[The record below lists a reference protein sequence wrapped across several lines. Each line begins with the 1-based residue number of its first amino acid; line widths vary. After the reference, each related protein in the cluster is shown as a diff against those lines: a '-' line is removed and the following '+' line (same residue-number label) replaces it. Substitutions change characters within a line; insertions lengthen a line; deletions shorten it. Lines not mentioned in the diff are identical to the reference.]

1 MAQIIELG
9 HPPIKVNLRRSNRAR
24 RLSLRVSGLDGKVSL
39 TLPDISTLEQ
49 AEAFLADKEAW
60 IRKHIAQSVVTRP
73 VALGRALPV
82 EGRKRIL
89 TEGAGRRVS
98 LTEECLIVP
107 RGADQAANRARAFL
121 KVLARDRLSEAS
133 EHYAQMLGRSFGKI
147 TLRDTRSRWGSC
159 TSEANLMFSW
169 RLILAPPKVLQYV
182 AAHEVAHLAEMNHS
196 PAFWAEVMRLMP
208 DYKAPRT
215 WLKKNGTQLHS
226 FQF

>member
-1 MAQIIELG
+1 MAQIIQLG
-9 HPPIKVNLRRSNRAR
+9 QPPIDVTIRSSSRAR

-39 TLPDISTLEQ
+39 TLPDQSNIAQ
-49 AEAFLADKEAW
+49 AEAFLAEKEAW

-82 EGRKRIL
+82 EGRKRVL
-89 TEGAGRRVS
+89 VEGTGRRVS
-98 LTEECLIVP
+98 LTGDSLIVP
-107 RGADQAANRARAFL
+107 PGADHAPRRAAAFL
-121 KVLARDRLSEAS
+121 KTLARDRLAEAS
-133 EHYAQMLGRSFGKI
+133 EQYAQALGRNFGKI

-169 RLILAPPKVLQYV
+169 RLILAPPKVLHYV

-196 PAFWAEVMRLMP
+196 PAFWAEVAALMP
-208 DYKAPRT
+208 DYQAPRA
-215 WLKKNGTQLHS
+215 WLKKNGTDLHS